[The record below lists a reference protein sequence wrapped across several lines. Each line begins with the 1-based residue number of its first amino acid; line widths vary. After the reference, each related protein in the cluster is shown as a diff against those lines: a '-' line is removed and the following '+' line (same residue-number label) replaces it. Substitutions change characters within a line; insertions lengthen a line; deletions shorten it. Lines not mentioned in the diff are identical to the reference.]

1 LKIIITEIELIK
13 AGDENANVESAV
25 DNILQHVVIQPENN
39 INANNGNN
47 DLQNINDIN
56 NEINTEE
63 INMNS
68 QNLSLI

>member
-1 LKIIITEIELIK
+1 MKIIITEIELIK